1 MKNIPNNPIKK
12 IGKTTITLVLLVGL
26 FYGINTYQNIMDKKN
41 YVEPFCANKY
51 SHNVEEYKA
60 CKVMTP
66 TQILLELKE
75 KNSLEI
81 VDLPTIQ

>member
-1 MKNIPNNPIKK
+1 
-12 IGKTTITLVLLVGL
+12 
-26 FYGINTYQNIMDKKN
+26 MDKKN

-81 VDLPTIQ
+81 VELPTIQ